1 MNSNNLQKVL
11 ISKIIEIEQ
20 ILCRE
25 EDVSPIHV
33 IWRRYVGN
41 DLFLEENPDKNLNR
55 IKTALKIVA
64 KMNKKSKQ
72 RVKEYVSPDDGVE
85 AMLEMVRRIYRI
97 DKEGKDLSKKKCISC
112 EGNILAFHRAEIQ
125 NYLKDLNGWH
135 VFKDKHNHYFIEKEF
150 KFKNFVQAEKFIV
163 KVGRLAERE
172 GHHPDISFGW
182 GYARI
187 RSSTHAIKGLAE
199 SDFILAAKI
208 DEM

>member
-112 EGNILAFHRAEIQ
+112 EGNIRAFHRAEIQ

-135 VFKDKHNHYFIEKEF
+135 VFKV
-150 KFKNFVQAEKFIV
+150 KNFVQAEKFIV